1 MGSYVEHANI
11 TVNNLKSTIH
21 FLQSAMPDFK
31 VRGEG
36 RNQHYG
42 WCHLGTDTSYIALQE
57 VVIDKAVERIPYR
70 QLGTN
75 HIGFVVDDVTTVSER
90 LNSKGFTQWNS
101 IKAIQAEFVPIFWM
115 AMASNGSSLN
125 TSPMQWKAATTTCCN
140 DIKFKEE
147 RE

>member
-1 MGSYVEHANI
+1 MSSYVEHANI
-11 TVNNLKSTIH
+11 TVNNLHSTIH

-42 WCHLGTDTSYIALQE
+42 WCHLGTETSYIALQE

-75 HIGFVVDDVTTVSER
+75 HIGFVVDDVTSVSER
-90 LNSKGFTQWNS
+90 LKAEGFTQIEFNESHPSRKRAYFLDADGIEW
-101 IKAIQAEFVPIFWM
+101 EFVEYLTD
-115 AMASNGSSLN
+115 AMESR
-125 TSPMQWKAATTTCCN
+125 N
-140 DIKFKEE
+140 DYTL
-147 RE
+147 